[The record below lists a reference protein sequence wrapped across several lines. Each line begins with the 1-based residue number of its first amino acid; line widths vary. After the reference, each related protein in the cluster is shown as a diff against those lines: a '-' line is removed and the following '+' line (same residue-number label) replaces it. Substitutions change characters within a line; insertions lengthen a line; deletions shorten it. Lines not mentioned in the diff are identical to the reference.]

1 MCSGV
6 QREGGNMKE
15 AVVRS
20 STNRKAAAAHV
31 ALSGGRSSA
40 EGKLAV
46 KEGVFN
52 ILWRTLIFEAP

>member
-1 MCSGV
+1 
-6 QREGGNMKE
+6 MKE

-20 STNRKAAAAHV
+20 STNRKAAAAHF
-31 ALSGGRSSA
+31 ALRPERSSA

-46 KEGVFN
+46 KEGVLN